1 MIFYMQVK
9 LDASWVQSLKEK
21 RMVVKSLTGKLKN
34 KFNISVIESAYQ
46 DLHKT
51 ILIDIAG
58 LASDS
63 DKAENY
69 MENIIRYVEE
79 NTDAQITDTIKTSYK
94 MSIGI
99 FR

>member
-1 MIFYMQVK
+1 MLFYMQIK
-9 LDASWVQSLKEK
+9 LDAPWVQSLKEK

-34 KFNISVIESAYQ
+34 KFNISVIESDYQ

-63 DKAENY
+63 DKTENY
-69 MENIIRYVEE
+69 MENIIRYVED
-79 NTDAQITDTIKTSYK
+79 NTDAQITDIIKE
-94 MSIGI
+94 II
-99 FR
+99 